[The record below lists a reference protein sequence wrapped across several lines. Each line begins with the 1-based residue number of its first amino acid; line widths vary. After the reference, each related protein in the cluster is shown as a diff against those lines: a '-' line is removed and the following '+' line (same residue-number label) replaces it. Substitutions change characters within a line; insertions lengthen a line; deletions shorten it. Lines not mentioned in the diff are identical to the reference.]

1 MKKLL
6 MIPAALLASTA
17 FAAPQMSAQSI
28 IVNPVK
34 PDLSVTVRVNKDST
48 GRANPTYRP
57 GENITITTTTN
68 RDAYVY
74 LFNIDAKGEV
84 TQILPNRLGG
94 SNFVKANTP
103 RVFPGK
109 GAGFTFEIGADLG
122 LNKVLALAS
131 TKQLN
136 LGQLSSFK
144 SSQDKFAT
152 VNSKG
157 QAGLAQALS
166 IVVKPIPPKTW
177 ITDAVNYTT
186 VSRTPVSTGNLF
198 VGTNVSG
205 ATVLL
210 NNQNLGK
217 ANRTYSSLR
226 PGSYNLRVRAR
237 GFSDYTTNVTI
248 SPNKTTNIN
257 VQFAVRPP
265 VPSTY
270 SVTLRS
276 VNEGARVF
284 VNGEEKGLIRGGK
297 LVLNLP
303 AGVHEMVLI
312 QPGYRTSVNSY
323 RINKSGQITMN
334 MRR

>member
-6 MIPAALLASTA
+6 MIPVALLMSTA
-17 FAAPQMSAQSI
+17 SAAPQISAQSI
-28 IVNPVK
+28 IVNPVQ
-34 PDLSVTVRVNKDST
+34 PDLSVKVRVNKDST
-48 GRANPTYRP
+48 GRANPTYLP

-74 LFNIDAKGEV
+74 LFNVDAKGEV

-94 SNFVKANTP
+94 SNFVKANVP
-103 RVFPGK
+103 RMFPGR
-109 GAGFTFEIGADLG
+109 GAGFTFEIGPDLG

-144 SSQDKFAT
+144 NSQDKFAT
-152 VNSKG
+152 VGTKG

-177 ITDAVNYTT
+177 VTDTASYTT
-186 VSRTPVSTGNLF
+186 ISRNPVKTGNLF
-198 VGTNVSG
+198 VGTNVAD

-217 ANRTYSSLR
+217 ANRTYSNLR
-226 PGSYNLRVRAR
+226 PGSYNVRVRAR
-237 GFSDYTTNVTI
+237 GFSDYMTKVTIRPNATTNV
-248 SPNKTTNIN
+248 N
-257 VQFAVRPP
+257 VQFAPP
-265 VPSTY
+265 APVNY
-270 SVTLRS
+270 SLTLRS
-276 VNEGARVF
+276 VNEGARAF
-284 VNGEEKGLIRGGK
+284 VNGEEKGIIRGGK
-297 LVLNLP
+297 LALRVP
-303 AGVHEMVLI
+303 AGVHEVVLI

-323 RINKSGQITMN
+323 RINKSGQITIN
-334 MRR
+334 LRR